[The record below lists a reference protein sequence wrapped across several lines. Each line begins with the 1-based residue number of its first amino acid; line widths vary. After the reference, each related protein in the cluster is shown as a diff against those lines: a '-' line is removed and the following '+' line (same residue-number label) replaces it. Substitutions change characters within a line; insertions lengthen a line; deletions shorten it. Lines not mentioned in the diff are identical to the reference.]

1 MTGPGGSAR
10 TGAAALPAGVGSRG
24 DPGARRA
31 IRLAAL
37 AVLVLVVSGAAV
49 GALLGTSQSAAPT
62 RPPRLQAEPAP
73 AVLRAVPASAAAL
86 MGLTPMADQPAP
98 AFRLMDQDGRAIS
111 LAGLRGKAIVLGFFD
126 ASCADVCPIFAREV
140 LVAERDLGRR
150 AGTVAFVAINVD
162 ATGPATASVATATD
176 AHGLASLP
184 NWYFLTGAPSALREV
199 RRAYGIQTQVDPQ
212 SGLTLHTEALFFIS
226 ASGRLRFE
234 AIPFADLHRNGTSS
248 LPATTV
254 NAYGA
259 GLAAYAE
266 RVAG

>member
-1 MTGPGGSAR
+1 MTSPGGAVAA
-10 TGAAALPAGVGSRG
+10 GAAARPAAVGSRG

-31 IRLAAL
+31 IRLATL

-49 GALLGTSQSAAPT
+49 GALVGTPQSAAPARPT
-62 RPPRLQAEPAP
+62 RVPAEPAGG
-73 AVLRAVPASAAAL
+73 VRRAVPASTAAL

-98 AFRLMDQDGRAIS
+98 AFHLTDQEGRAIS

-140 LVAERDLGRR
+140 LVAERDLGSR
-150 AGTVAFVAINVD
+150 ARTVDFVAINVE
-162 ATGPATASVATATD
+162 ATGPATAPVAAATE

-212 SGLTLHTEALFFIS
+212 SGVTLHTEALFFIS